1 MLQIKNL
8 TASVGGKTILKNLGL
23 SFGAGK
29 TYALLGP
36 NGSGKSTLASV
47 LMGHPDFSVDEASDI
62 LFEGENLRELSADAR
77 AKKGVFLSF
86 QSPLALPGV
95 TIYQLLRF
103 ALDDKQENGKKI
115 DALTLRKKVK
125 AFAEELHVSEELLS
139 RSINDGF
146 SGGEKKKMEV
156 LQWAMLEPR
165 LAVFDEVDT
174 GVDVDALKT
183 IARFLKAHRRPDQTF
198 VFITHSTK
206 LLEIL
211 EPDETVVLKDG
222 EIVRQGDG
230 RLATEIIEKE
240 GFGK

>member
-1 MLQIKNL
+1 MLEIRNL
-8 TASVGGKTILKNLGL
+8 TASVEGKTILKNV
-23 SFGAGK
+23 SVAFEAGK

-47 LMGHPDFSVDEASDI
+47 VAGHPSFSLGEGSRI
-62 LFEGENLRELSADAR
+62 LFEGENVAELSADAR

-103 ALDDKQENGKKI
+103 ALDKKM
-115 DALTLRKKVK
+115 DALSLRKKVK
-125 AFAEELHVSEELLS
+125 AFAEELHIQEGLLA
-139 RSINDGF
+139 RSLNDGF

-156 LQWAMLEPR
+156 LQWAMLEPK
-165 LAVFDEVDT
+165 LAIFDEVDT

-183 IARFLKAHRRPDQTF
+183 IAQFLKKYRKENQTF

-206 LLEIL
+206 LLETL
-211 EPDETVVLKDG
+211 EPDETIVIKDG
-222 EIVRQGDG
+222 GIVRQGDG
-230 RLATEIIEKE
+230 RLAMEIIEKE
-240 GFGK
+240 GFRA

>member
-1 MLQIKNL
+1 MLNTRNL
-8 TASVGGKTILKNLGL
+8 TASIEGKTILKNISL
-23 SFGAGK
+23 SFEEGK

-47 LMGHPDFSVDEASDI
+47 LMGHPSFSAETGSRI
-62 LFEGENLRELSADAR
+62 MFEGEDITEWTPDKR
-77 AKKGVFLSF
+77 AKEGLFLSF

-103 ALDDKQENGKKI
+103 ALDKKI
-115 DALTLRKKVK
+115 DALSLRKKVK
-125 AFAEELHVSEELLS
+125 AFAEELHISEELLS

-146 SGGEKKKMEV
+146 SGGERKKMEV
-156 LQWAMLEPR
+156 LQWAMLEPK
-165 LAVFDEVDT
+165 LAIFDEVDT

-183 IARFLKAHRRPDQTF
+183 IAEFLKKYRKENQTF
-198 VFITHSTK
+198 LFITHSTK

-211 EPDETVVLKDG
+211 QPNETIVLKDG
-222 EIVRQGDG
+222 EIMRQGDG
-230 RLATEIIEKE
+230 SLAKEIIEKE

>member
-1 MLQIKNL
+1 MLEIRNL
-8 TASVGGKTILKNLGL
+8 TASVEGKTILKDI
-23 SFGAGK
+23 SVAFEPGK

-47 LMGHPDFSVDEASDI
+47 VAGHPSFSTEERSRI
-62 LFEGENLRELSADAR
+62 LFDGEDISVLAADAR

-103 ALDDKQENGKKI
+103 ALDKKV
-115 DALTLRKKVK
+115 DALSLRKKVK
-125 AFAEELHVSEELLS
+125 GFAEELHISEELLS
-139 RSINDGF
+139 RSLNDGF

-156 LQWAMLEPR
+156 LQWAMLEPKI
-165 LAVFDEVDT
+165 AIFDEVDT

-183 IARFLKAHRRPDQTF
+183 IAEFLKRHRKEGQTL

-206 LLEIL
+206 LLEAL
-211 EPDETVVLKDG
+211 EPDETIVLKDG

-230 RLATEIIEKE
+230 KLAIEIIEKE
-240 GFGK
+240 GFRA